1 METLI
6 TPAIFLPKDDKKDIS
21 KINTEVKDE
30 DLIEEDFKDKE
41 KEKSLFETY
50 TTQLKTPE
58 IFKKDLN
65 VDFEDNPARL
75 YDKPK
80 TDFINDVRYGWNQSQ
95 SGFFI

>member
-58 IFKKDLN
+58 IFKKTLMSILRIILHVYMTN
-65 VDFEDNPARL
+65 LIQILLMMFAMAGINHNQVS
-75 YDKPK
+75 
-80 TDFINDVRYGWNQSQ
+80 FI
-95 SGFFI
+95 